1 MKINFFVYGAI
12 AALAG
17 YTQAIEIEETQD
29 GQLGLFAFD
38 PLSLAQQENKALEKD
53 VVKAA
58 SKKAED
64 EE

>member
-17 YTQAIEIEETQD
+17 YTQAIEIEDAQD

-38 PLSLAQQENKALEKD
+38 PLSLAQENKALEKD

-58 SKKAED
+58 KKKADD

>member
-17 YTQAIEIEETQD
+17 YTQAIEIEDAQD
-29 GQLGLFAFD
+29 GQLGLFAYD
-38 PLSLAQQENKALEKD
+38 PLSLAQENKALEKD

-58 SKKAED
+58 KKKAED

>member
-17 YTQAIEIEETQD
+17 YTQAIEIEEAQD
-29 GQLGLFAFD
+29 GQLGLFAYD
-38 PLSLAQQENKALEKD
+38 PLSLAQENKALEKD

-58 SKKAED
+58 KKKAKD

>member
-17 YTQAIEIEETQD
+17 YTQAIEIEEAHD
-29 GQLGLFAFD
+29 GQVDLFAFD
-38 PLSLAQQENKALEKD
+38 PLSLAQENKALEKD

-58 SKKAED
+58 KAKAED